1 MSTIATNTAAT
12 KSWKLKIASYVCLT
26 FFGYI
31 SIGLPLGVLP
41 IFIHKTLGYNEIITG
56 IVISLQYVTTF
67 FIRGYAGTIVD
78 KKGPKTA
85 VYISMVSFAVS
96 GLLFALAIWQ
106 QQTPVLSLVTLSI
119 SRLIMGCGEGMIGA
133 SPVNWAML
141 VVGRQHTA
149 EAISY
154 NGIFTYGSLAIGAPL
169 GVYITQYLGLEY
181 IGVFC
186 ILFSLLGLLYAK
198 TKPSVKETSKA
209 EDISFLKVL
218 KIVAPYGLGLG
229 LAGIG
234 FGSISNFIT
243 LYYDYWNWQNAAYA
257 LTVFSIAFIT
267 GRFIFSTAINTHG
280 GIKVAIFC
288 IITEVIGLSI
298 LFIANTPGL
307 ALIGAAISGLGFSL
321 VFPALGVEAVKLL
334 PPSNAGVALAAYGLF
349 IDLSLGVTGPFSGTI
364 VSLFGMSSLF
374 AFSAGLVFIALIL
387 LLFLKRKNNSS
398 LKLN

>member
-1 MSTIATNTAAT
+1 MSTIVTNTAAT

-41 IFIHKTLGYNEIITG
+41 IFLHKTLGFNEVITG

-78 KKGPKTA
+78 KKGPKVA

-106 QQTPVLSLVTLSI
+106 QHTPMLSLVTLSV

-169 GVYITQYLGLEY
+169 GVYITQFLGLQY
-181 IGVFC
+181 IGAFSV
-186 ILFSLLGLLYAK
+186 LFSLLGLLYAK
-198 TKPSVKETSKA
+198 TKPAVKESSVA
-209 EDISFLKVL
+209 ADISFIQVL
-218 KIVAPYGLGLG
+218 KKVAPYGLGLG

-257 LTVFSIAFIT
+257 LTVFSAAFIT
-267 GRFIFSTAINTHG
+267 GRFIFSNAINKHG
-280 GIKVAIFC
+280 GINVAIFC
-288 IITEVIGLSI
+288 ILTEVAGLGI
-298 LFIANTPGL
+298 LFMAGNAGL

-334 PPSNAGVALAAYGLF
+334 PASRAGVALAAYGLF

-364 VSLFGMSSLF
+364 VNLFGMRSLY
-374 AFSAGLVFIALIL
+374 AFSAGLVFAGLIL
-387 LLFLKRKNNSS
+387 LLYPKKKNRVEA
-398 LKLN
+398 LAE